1 MARIEFKPN
10 PAAAA
15 NGIKFPGGG
24 NVSASIQVLQDPS
37 GNPLP
42 IGVSTTSVNIGTGT
56 ITNNGTLT
64 IKGLGTNI
72 ASFRNSSNIQ
82 VASIEDGGLGVFV
95 SVLSQTNLVFG
106 NGINNII
113 SVGDGVARLANT
125 ATTGFNRLIFG
136 TNDVSGVAF
145 EKSGT
150 NMRCVIGSGGTLTPF
165 FASQFTSSNLSAGAL
180 TTASSF
186 KVGSRAAI
194 TEAGLTALGLTVQI
208 AIEHNGTV
216 YYIPVSASQ
225 FA

>member
-1 MARIEFKPN
+1 MARIEFKQN

-24 NVSASIQVLQDPS
+24 NVSASLQTLQDP
-37 GNPLP
+37 GNNSLP
-42 IGVSTTSVNIGTGT
+42 IAVSNSAVTFGTGT
-56 ITNNGTLT
+56 ITSNGVVT
-64 IKGLGTNI
+64 IKGDG
-72 ASFRNSSNIQ
+72 SNILVLRSSANAQ
-82 VASIEDGGLGVFV
+82 VASFDAAGSLTAASIV
-95 SVLSQTNLVFG
+95 SNG
-106 NGINNII
+106 NFAIGSGTTNII
-113 SVGDGVARLANT
+113 AAGDGIARFTNAAVNNYT
-125 ATTGFNRLIFG
+125 RVIFG
-136 TNDVSGVAF
+136 TNDASGIAI

-150 NMRCVIGSGGTLTPF
+150 NMRCVVGSGGTLTPF

-216 YYIPVSASQ
+216 YYVPVSASQ